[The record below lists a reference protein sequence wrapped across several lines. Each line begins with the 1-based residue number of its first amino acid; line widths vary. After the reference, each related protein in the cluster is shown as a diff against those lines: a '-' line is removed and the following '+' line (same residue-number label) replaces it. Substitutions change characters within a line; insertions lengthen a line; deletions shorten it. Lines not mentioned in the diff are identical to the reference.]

1 MRRKIFSVTASCI
14 ISFFITFK
22 AHAQVSFFQPPVY
35 AGTGNVFAG
44 DFNGDGKI
52 DLLSSDGTLE
62 LGNGDGT
69 FTLGTPVSGGAL
81 AVGDFNG
88 DGKLDVLQQGTGT
101 LLVLL
106 GNGDGTFK
114 PAISTAS
121 GASLSSVTAVDL
133 NRDSKVDVVGVFN
146 NMLVVYLSKG
156 DGTFAPGVSYN
167 IGVIPPSLPGLVSFG
182 DFNGDSR
189 VDVVV
194 NIVGDNVAGSE
205 VVLLG
210 NGDGTLQPPKS
221 SSNVLYPGFG
231 CNAVGDFNGDGKL
244 DLAVCGMTATYVLL
258 GNGDGTFQA
267 PTTVFSVLGSMVAAD
282 VNGDGKLDLIVESD
296 PTIGQV
302 YLGNGDGTFSNTSK
316 YVLNFFL
323 GDFRPAPSGLATG
336 DFNGDGKLDIA
347 MGNAVLLSNGDGT
360 FQGIPLG
367 TVPNSPG
374 SFTAGRF
381 DNSSATPGVA
391 LLSNQ
396 QIGAQYFYDV
406 YILHND
412 GKGKLSLAHTYSLQV
427 PGSGIAT
434 ADFNGDGNLDL
445 LVVGSDPINSNWS
458 YSVLLGNGDGSF
470 QAPLFYPQNPP
481 SGTFRPSIVVAD
493 FNNDQKP
500 DVAVSLPGTV
510 ALLLGN
516 GNGTFAAPVYIF
528 DGAGQYLVAGDFNSD
543 GKLDIAAGGL
553 APLPGSAT
561 WETAVLYGN
570 GDGTFQPAVFP
581 TSLTNFAA
589 QFTADLNND
598 GKPDLVSQNQVA
610 LGNGDGTFALL
621 SPLNGDQVTQVA
633 DLNGDGRPD
642 LFVTEFGGGSHPLN
656 TGVLLGNG
664 DGTFA
669 SPVNVPISGLLSTP
683 VVADMN
689 GDGRPDLIF
698 GWTSFS
704 TCGQGCGGVGVMLN
718 TTAPG
723 FTLQATPLSPPIVTA
738 GNSATTTVNVTRTFG
753 FTGAVALICEGLP
766 PGGACHFNPASVP
779 SASSTSMLTVTT
791 SASVA
796 PGTYALQIQGSAGA
810 LTTAVPLSLDVQ
822 PPPDFTVG
830 ISPASQSLTAGE
842 STTYTLTLTPVGG
855 FKQAVTLSCT
865 GAPAKATCS
874 TVPSPVP
881 LDGSSSSQVQ
891 INITTTAS
899 SVALPYFSPWNRSTP
914 ITMAAVAAFTCI
926 LAALIV
932 LVNSWRARF
941 RWAFLL
947 LVLITLVGIGCG
959 GGGSSSG
966 TTQGTPTGT
975 YILTVNATSGSL
987 SHATTISLTVQ

>member
-1 MRRKIFSVTASCI
+1 MRRKIFGVTASCI
-14 ISFFITFK
+14 ISLFISFK
-22 AHAQVSFFQPPVY
+22 AHAQVSFFQSPVY

-121 GASLSSVTAVDL
+121 GASLSSVTAFDL
-133 NRDSKVDVVGVFN
+133 NGDSKVDVVGVFN

-156 DGTFAPGVSYN
+156 DGTFASGVSYN
-167 IGVIPPSLPGLVSFG
+167 IGVIPPSLPGPLSFG

-205 VVLLG
+205 TVLLG
-210 NGDGTLQPPKS
+210 NGDGTFQPPKS
-221 SSNVLYPGFG
+221 STSVLYPG

-244 DLAVCGMTATYVLL
+244 DLAVCGETATYVLL

-267 PTTVFSVLGSMVAAD
+267 PTTVFSAYGPMVATD

-296 PTIGQV
+296 PSVGQV
-302 YLGNGDGTFSNTSK
+302 YLGNGDGTFSDTSN

-323 GDFRPAPSGLATG
+323 GDFRTATSGLAMG
-336 DFNGDGKLDIA
+336 DFNGDGKPDVA

-374 SFTAGRF
+374 SSPGSLTAGRF
-381 DNSSATPGVA
+381 DKSSATPGVA

-396 QIGAQYFYDV
+396 QQFYDV

-412 GKGKLSLAHTYSLQV
+412 GKGKLSLAHTYALQE
-427 PGSGIAT
+427 PGYGIAT
-434 ADFNGDGNLDL
+434 ADFNGDANLDL
-445 LVVGSDPINSNWS
+445 LVVGIDPINSTWS

-470 QAPLFYPQNPP
+470 QAPVFYPQSLV
-481 SGTFRPSIVVAD
+481 SGFFSPSIVVAD

-500 DVAVSLPGTV
+500 DVAVNVPGTL
-510 ALLLGN
+510 ALLLGK
-516 GNGTFAAPVYIF
+516 GDGTFAAPAYIF
-528 DGAGQYLVAGDFNSD
+528 DGAGQYLVAGDFNGD
-543 GKLDIAAGGL
+543 GKLDIAAGGP
-553 APLPGSAT
+553 APPPGSANP
-561 WETAVLYGN
+561 ETAVLYGN

-581 TSLTNFAA
+581 TSLSNFAA

-598 GKPDLVSQNQVA
+598 GKPDLISQNQVA
-610 LGNGDGTFALL
+610 LGNGYGTFTQL
-621 SPLNGDQVTQVA
+621 STLIGYQVNQVA

-642 LFVTEFGGGSHPLN
+642 LFVTNYGPSSHPLN

-669 SPVNVPISGLLSTP
+669 SPVNVPISGLLTYGVTP

-689 GDGRPDLIF
+689 GDGRPDIIF
-698 GWTSFS
+698 SWFS
-704 TCGQGCGGVGVMLN
+704 SINGVGVMHN

-723 FTLQATPLSPPIVTA
+723 FTLQVTPLSPPIVTA

-766 PGGACHFNPASVP
+766 PGGTCHFNLASVP

-810 LTTAVPLSLDVQ
+810 LTTAVPLSLVVQ

-830 ISPASQSLTAGE
+830 VSPASQSLTAGQ
-842 STTYTLTLTPVGG
+842 STTSTLTLTPVGG

-874 TVPSPVP
+874 TVTSPVT
-881 LDGSSSSQVQ
+881 LDGSASSQVQ

-914 ITMAAVAAFTCI
+914 ITMASVAALTCI
-926 LAALIV
+926 LAALIM
-932 LVNSWRARF
+932 LVNAWRARF
-941 RWAFLL
+941 RWALL
-947 LVLITLVGIGCG
+947 VLVLITLVGFGCG

-966 TTQGTPTGT
+966 TSQGTPTGT
-975 YILTVNATSGSL
+975 YMLTVTATSGSL
-987 SHATTISLTVQ
+987 THTTTISLTVQ